1 MESFGKLNKHNIIN
15 DPIYGFIEIPNDFIF
30 ELIEHPWFQR
40 LRNIRQL
47 GMSHYVY
54 PGAIHTRFH
63 HALGAL
69 HLMHLALQNLKDKGI
84 KISRNEE
91 EAALAAILLH
101 DIGHGPF
108 SHALEHSLV
117 QSFSHEA
124 IGKCFLAELNR
135 QYKGRL
141 NLAIKIFENKYHRPF
156 FHQLVSSQLDMDR
169 LDYLMRDSFFTGVNE
184 GIIST
189 DRIIKMLNVSNNRLV
204 VEHKGIYSVEKFL
217 IARRLM
223 YWQVYL
229 HKTVLS
235 AELILIHLLKRAKE
249 IYLKDRNLFTTPAL
263 HPFLDKNFTH
273 KDFQRSETLNLFA
286 SLDDNDIYA
295 SVKAWQQHPDTI
307 LSFLSRRL
315 VERKLFRVIMQNKKF
330 SEHVVNNKRAGV
342 RRFLEKNKIKTSYL
356 DYFIYKGNVNNRAYN
371 SYKSSI
377 HVLLKDG
384 SVQDV
389 ALASDL
395 MNLRTLNKVV
405 SKHYISYPKECDE

>member
-1 MESFGKLNKHNIIN
+1 MQPIIN
-15 DPIYGFIEIPNDFIF
+15 DPIYGFIEIPNGFIF

-63 HALGAL
+63 HALGAM

-84 KISRNEE
+84 KIHRNEE

-135 QYKGRL
+135 KFKGRL
-141 NLAIKIFENKYHRPF
+141 NLAIQIFENKYPRPF

-184 GIIST
+184 GVIST
-189 DRIIKMLNVSNNRLV
+189 DRIIKMLNVSNDKLV

-249 IYLKDRNLFTTPAL
+249 IYSKDKTLFTTPAL
-263 HPFLDKNFTH
+263 HPFLDKNFTY
-273 KDFQRSETLNLFA
+273 KDFQRTETLNLFA

-295 SVKAWQQHPDTI
+295 SVKAWQQHPDTT
-307 LSFLSRRL
+307 LSLLSRRL
-315 VERKLFRVIMQNKKF
+315 VERKLFRVIMQNKRF
-330 SEHVVNNKRAGV
+330 SEHDINNKKAKVFRM
-342 RRFLEKNKIKTSYL
+342 LEKKKINIKHL
-356 DYFIYKGNVNNRAYN
+356 DYFMYKGNVNNRAYN

-377 HVLLKDG
+377 QILLKDG

-405 SKHYISYPKECDE
+405 SKNYISYPKECDE

>member
-1 MESFGKLNKHNIIN
+1 MQPFIN

-63 HALGAL
+63 HALGAM
-69 HLMHLALQNLKDKGI
+69 HLMHLALQNLKEKGI
-84 KISRNEE
+84 KINRNEE

-124 IGKCFLAELNR
+124 IGKCFLTELNR
-135 QYKGRL
+135 EFKGRL
-141 NLAIKIFENKYHRPF
+141 NLAIQMFENKYPRPF

-189 DRIIKMLNVSNNRLV
+189 DRIIKMLNVANNKLV

-235 AELILIHLLKRAKE
+235 AELILIHLLKRAKV
-249 IYLKDRNLFTTPAL
+249 IFSKDKTLFTTQAL
-263 HPFLDKNFTH
+263 YPFLDKNFTYI
-273 KDFQRSETLNLFA
+273 DFHRPETLNLFA

-295 SVKAWQQHPDTI
+295 SVKAWQHHSDPI
-307 LSFLSRRL
+307 LSLLSRRL

-330 SEHVVNNKRAGV
+330 SEQVINSKKAEVI
-342 RRFLEKNKIKTSYL
+342 RFLEINKIKTNQL

-377 HVLLKDG
+377 QILLKDG

-405 SKHYISYPKECDE
+405 SKHYISYPKECDA